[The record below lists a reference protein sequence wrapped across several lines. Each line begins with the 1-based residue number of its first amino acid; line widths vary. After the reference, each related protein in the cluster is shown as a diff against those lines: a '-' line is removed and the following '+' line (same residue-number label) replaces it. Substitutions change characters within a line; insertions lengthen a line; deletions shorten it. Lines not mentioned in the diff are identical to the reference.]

1 MFFSL
6 TILYFLK
13 KSTKSLSVSEVNN
26 NIFKQQFDEISKD
39 FKIGVIK
46 QEEYELLKNELS
58 RRVLKYSLKNN
69 IELAGVEKVGIYF
82 VKLISVPIIITS
94 SIIFYYS
101 NGQPR
106 FTRFIIIF

>member
-1 MFFSL
+1 MNIFIFIIILIALFFSL

-46 QEEYELLKNELS
+46 QEEYELLKK
-58 RRVLKYSLKNN
+58 R
-69 IELAGVEKVGIYF
+69 AF
-82 VKLISVPIIITS
+82 
-94 SIIFYYS
+94 
-101 NGQPR
+101 
-106 FTRFIIIF
+106 